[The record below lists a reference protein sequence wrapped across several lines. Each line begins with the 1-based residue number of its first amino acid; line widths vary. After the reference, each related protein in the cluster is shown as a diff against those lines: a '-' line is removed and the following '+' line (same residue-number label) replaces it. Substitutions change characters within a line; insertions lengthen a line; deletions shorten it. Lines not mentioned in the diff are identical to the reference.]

1 MPEGSMVGGQSMDLE
16 RFGKSLEEISHLLS
30 HLHGEIASLESHYSK
45 ALLVLRQLKK
55 EASIDE
61 LTGVLRRGAFF
72 ERLQKLVGECRHAR
86 EGFGIFLIDLDHFK
100 RINDT
105 HGHLTGDEVLSR
117 VGKLL
122 KKFETPHCISGRFGG
137 EEFIIAKRGTD
148 AELLM
153 TAEMIRR
160 NAEQLYGKSPVGEW
174 KCTVSIGVATTR
186 SNGTDVG
193 SESDVP
199 RLLKDAD
206 EALFEAKR
214 KGRNQV
220 KVA

>member
-1 MPEGSMVGGQSMDLE
+1 MDLE
-16 RFGKSLEEISHLLS
+16 RFGKSLEDISHLLS
-30 HLHGEIASLESHYSK
+30 HLHGEIANLESHYSK
-45 ALLVLRQLKK
+45 ALLVLRQLKTD
-55 EASIDE
+55 AGTDE

-72 ERLQKLVGECRHAR
+72 ERLQKLVGECTLAR
-86 EGFGIFLIDLDHFK
+86 EGFGILLIDLDHFK

-117 VGKLL
+117 IGKLL
-122 KKFETPHCISGRFGG
+122 KKFETPHCFSGRFGG
-137 EEFIIAKRGTD
+137 EEFIVAQRGTD

-160 NAEQLYGKSPVGEW
+160 NAEQLSGRSLVGDW
-174 KCTVSIGVATTR
+174 KCTVSIGVATAR
-186 SNGTDVG
+186 LNGTDVG
-193 SESDVP
+193 SQNDVP

-206 EALFEAKR
+206 DALYEAKR